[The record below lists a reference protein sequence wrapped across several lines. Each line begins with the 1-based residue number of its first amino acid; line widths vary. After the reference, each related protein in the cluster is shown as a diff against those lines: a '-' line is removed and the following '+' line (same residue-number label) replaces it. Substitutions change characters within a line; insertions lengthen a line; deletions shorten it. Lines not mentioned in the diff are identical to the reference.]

1 MAYGKDGKTEAASFH
16 YNRQGIRSV
25 GAYQVSGIPFM
36 TGSTGTLSDGTEARV
51 RFPSITKSVTV
62 INSGSAAHSHLKVHF
77 VSASA
82 GDVLTDV
89 GHHYVTLSDPGDSI
103 TFDVKCKEIYVT
115 SAGSA
120 GFEVFAEL
128 TTIPTASMW
137 DLAISGSGLLGSRH
151 DFSHRNNSGGD

>member
-51 RFPSITKSVTV
+51 KFPSITKSVTV
-62 INSGSAAHSHLKVHF
+62 INSGSAA
-77 VSASA
+77 
-82 GDVLTDV
+82 
-89 GHHYVTLSDPGDSI
+89 
-103 TFDVKCKEIYVT
+103 
-115 SAGSA
+115 
-120 GFEVFAEL
+120 
-128 TTIPTASMW
+128 ASMW